1 MILYLCQEIL
11 KGQVQANEKSPKDLD
26 FDRKG
31 VGEVLPMLGLTILMT
46 KSSAK
51 LVELG

>member
-31 VGEVLPMLGLTILMT
+31 SISHGGVQQ
-46 KSSAK
+46 AYW
-51 LVELG
+51 